1 MKAVP
6 KHQFLF
12 LRSGSYY
19 FRRAVPPELRS
30 AFGGKSE
37 VIKSLGTRDVRE
49 ARHLMQ
55 PYLRDFDQKIAAARN
70 ISDPT
75 RKLIGQHVEPSG
87 EEVEAAVR
95 RWFSR
100 RVTEHQP
107 AVEGRKDAAHALGA
121 IAATEA
127 VVRQGFAM
135 GANEPSLQT
144 SWIAEAVVEQ
154 EGWLLPSASP
164 AYNRLVRTVAR
175 AQLEVAH
182 RERQEI
188 KFEPHRHRDELFAPA
203 RFAADASVPEQRP
216 QSAGLW
222 DLFNGYAGEAQPKPA
237 TIKAWKRHMARF
249 IDFLGHSDASRVTTQ
264 DVINWK
270 SALLQVDDADGHAR
284 STRTVRDTYLAGIRT
299 VFRWAAE
306 NGKIAFDP
314 TASVR
319 VRVSKKPQLREKA
332 LRDDEAAL
340 ILKASMGAQSK
351 GLSVEHAR
359 ARRWVPWLCAYSGAR
374 VNEMTQLR
382 AEDVMKQEGIWVIR
396 ITPEAGTVKNSKARI
411 VPLHSHLIE
420 QGFVT
425 MAAKLK
431 GPLFYAPGRHRG
443 GSEGN
448 PQYKKVGERLASWV
462 RDIGVTDRDVA
473 PNHGWRHRLKTQ
485 ARLVGMDAEV
495 RDAIQ
500 GHRPRTEGEEYGHF
514 PVAVLKR
521 EIEKLPRY
529 VLEKS
534 SKR

>member
-1 MKAVP
+1 MKAVS
-6 KHQFLF
+6 KHQFLY
-12 LRSGSYY
+12 LRGGSYY
-19 FRRAVPPELRS
+19 FRRAVPPELRD
-30 AFGGKSE
+30 AFDGKSE

-55 PYLRDFDQKIAAARN
+55 PHLRNFDQRVAVARKT
-70 ISDPT
+70 SDPT
-75 RKLIGQHVEPSG
+75 SKQNERQVEPSD

-95 RWFSR
+95 RWFIR
-100 RVTEHQP
+100 RVKQYQP
-107 AVEGRKDAAHALGA
+107 AVEGPKDAANALA
-121 IAATEA
+121 VIAVTET
-127 VVRQGFAM
+127 VVRQGFNM

-203 RFAADASVPEQRP
+203 RFAADASAPEERP
-216 QSAGLW
+216 KAAGLW
-222 DLFNGYAGEAQPKPA
+222 DLFNGYVGEAQPKPA
-237 TIKAWKRHMARF
+237 TIKAWKRHLARF
-249 IDFLGHSDASRVTTQ
+249 IDFIGHSDASRVTTQ

-270 SALLQVDDADGHAR
+270 TALLHVDDVDGPQR

-306 NGKIAFDP
+306 NGKIAVDP

-319 VRVSKKPQLREKA
+319 VRVSTKPQLREKA

-340 ILKASMGAQSK
+340 ILKASLGAQPK
-351 GLSVEHAR
+351 GLSAEHAR

-382 AEDVMKQEGIWVIR
+382 AEDVVKQEGMWVIR

-411 VPLHSHLIE
+411 VPLHSHLLD
-420 QGFVT
+420 QGFVE
-425 MAAKLK
+425 MVRKLD
-431 GPLFYAPGRHRG
+431 GPLFYLPARHRG

-485 ARLVGMDAEV
+485 ARLCGMDPEV

-514 PVAVLKR
+514 PIAVLKR

-529 VLEKS
+529 EL
-534 SKR
+534 